1 MSAGVYMYVC
11 VCPYT
16 HTHGHLNI
24 SARICLDYL
33 GGYTAPGCL
42 GCLWEMG
49 WELLFTV
56 YLLYLLHF
64 VPCTGI
70 IYSKNKVFKFSF
82 GLLF

>member
-1 MSAGVYMYVC
+1 MSVGVYMYVC

-16 HTHGHLNI
+16 HTRTSKH
-24 SARICLDYL
+24 ICSHMPRL
-33 GGYTAPGCL
+33 GGYKAPGGL